1 MINNSLYK
9 SEDCSVLLV
18 IILILVL
25 LLLLLLLLHP
35 GPLQPT
41 LVRRG
46 SRLDLSSAA
55 DPGVG
60 AELSVAVVNAPI
72 LQNNITHRKLNL
84 IFVLPE
90 FSDG

>member
-25 LLLLLLLLHP
+25 LLPLLLHP

-46 SRLDLSSAA
+46 PRLSLGSAA

-84 IFVLPE
+84 IFGLPE